1 VDERLAV
8 SERFISAVVAL
19 AAVGFA
25 VALFL
30 KWIEGRQTEGFSF
43 NEIAGIDISPSF
55 VAFAGAIALVLWEL
69 LAILHIGRT
78 TRADSLIAFFLAT
91 GTALAGA
98 GTIAHA
104 RWTAPYG
111 LPTGGDLAYGAWIA
125 IPLAALLLVGGL
137 AHLAFHVQRRLPA
150 QAGE

>member
-8 SERFISAVVAL
+8 SERLVSALVAL
-19 AAVGFA
+19 AGAGFA
-25 VALFL
+25 VDLFL
-30 KWIEGRQTEGFSF
+30 AWIEGRQTETFSF
-43 NEIAGIDISPSF
+43 NDIAGIDTSPSSI
-55 VAFAGAIALVLWEL
+55 AFAGAIVLVLWEL
-69 LAILHIGRT
+69 LALLHIART
-78 TRADSLIAFFLAT
+78 IRADSLIAFFLAT

-104 RWTAPYG
+104 RWNPPF

-125 IPLAALLLVGGL
+125 IPLVALLLIGGL
-137 AHLAFHVQRRLPA
+137 AHLAFHVQRRLPV